1 MRHSILA
8 ALTCAACLTAA
19 CQSAVPEAAT
29 GSIGSETSS
38 EAAIRAILD
47 HQDAAWN
54 TGDIDGF
61 MQGYWQSP
69 ELRFASGG
77 TVIRGYAPTLERYK
91 ARYSSRAE
99 MGMLDTSELEIVML
113 APDAAIVHGRW
124 KLTRENDAPG
134 GLFTLV
140 LRQIEGEWK
149 IISDTTTSA
158 D

>member
-8 ALTCAACLTAA
+8 AFACAACLTAA
-19 CQSAVPEAAT
+19 CQSAMPGPVT
-29 GSIGSETSS
+29 GTIASGASSET
-38 EAAIRAILD
+38 AIRAILD
-47 HQDAAWN
+47 RQDAAWN
-54 TGDIDGF
+54 AGDIDGF
-61 MQGYWQSP
+61 MDGYWQSP

-77 TVIRGYAPTLERYK
+77 TIVRGYTPTLERYK
-91 ARYSSRAE
+91 ARYSSRAG
-99 MGMLDTSELEIVML
+99 MGMLDTSELEVVML

-124 KLTRENDAPG
+124 KLTREHDAPG